1 MERDTKVYLL
11 YFEKKSVTYPPTR
24 IREMQLA
31 IYNSI
36 ITLSIVL
43 TRQPLSIQK
52 YCTHFGKWNVVY
64 RVLLRL
70 DKMLP
75 IITH

>member
-52 YCTHFGKWNVVY
+52 YCTHFGK
-64 RVLLRL
+64 
-70 DKMLP
+70 
-75 IITH
+75 